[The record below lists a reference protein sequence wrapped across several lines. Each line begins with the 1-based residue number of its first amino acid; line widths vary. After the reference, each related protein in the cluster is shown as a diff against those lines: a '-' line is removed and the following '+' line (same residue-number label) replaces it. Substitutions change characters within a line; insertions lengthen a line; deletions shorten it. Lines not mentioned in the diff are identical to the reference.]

1 MIGFLRGV
9 LLDKSSTELVVDVG
23 GLGYEVLV
31 PLTTQIQLPAT
42 GSEVQ
47 LYTHLVVREDAQLL
61 YGFASRRERDLFR
74 ELIKV
79 SGVGPKMGVTILSGV
94 DADEFARLVQDNNSA
109 ALMRLPGIGKKT
121 AERLLIDMP
130 DRLAQWQRSETNAST
145 ASTGSPS
152 RNTLLSEAEAALIA
166 LGYKPQQ
173 ASRAVAAVEGE
184 ATSSEELIRLAL
196 RSMVKG

>member
-47 LYTHLVVREDAQLL
+47 LYTHLVVREDAQIL

-130 DRLAQWQRSETNAST
+130 DRLAQWQRSETSAST

-184 ATSSEELIRLAL
+184 AASSEELIRLAL

>member
-94 DADEFARLVQDNNSA
+94 GADEFARLVQDNNSA